1 MERFAAQLALAALR
15 GLAGPP
21 ECLRLRLDCL
31 RLLLDR
37 LQTPP
42 RSPRILHENLLPTI
56 HDSISSQAI
65 PRPTVSERY
74 NPVAVG
80 MRFDLFQAPIRFK
93 TPHFFLTPRPHAG
106 SWPGHRRYRT
116 ADDDDLHMGSK
127 AIGETGC

>member
-1 MERFAAQLALAALR
+1 AALR

-21 ECLRLRLDCL
+21 ECLRLQLDCL
-31 RLLLDR
+31 RLLLDRLRLQLTR

-93 TPHFFLTPRPHAG
+93 TPHFWTAGGCKTPHFRTSPPSRRQLSRPPPVSHCG
-106 SWPGHRRYRT
+106 
-116 ADDDDLHMGSK
+116 
-127 AIGETGC
+127 

>member
-21 ECLRLRLDCL
+21 ECLRLLLDRL
-31 RLLLDR
+31 RLQLTR

-56 HDSISSQAI
+56 HDSLSSQAI

-93 TPHFFLTPRPHAG
+93 TPHFSWHPACTPAIVPATAG
-106 SWPGHRRYRT
+106 IALRMTMTFTWFEGNRW
-116 ADDDDLHMGSK
+116 
-127 AIGETGC
+127 

>member
-42 RSPRILHENLLPTI
+42 RSPGILHENLLPTI

-74 NPVAVG
+74 NPVAGG
-80 MRFDLFQAPIRFK
+80 MGSDLFQAPIRCK
-93 TPHFFLTPRPHAG
+93 TPHFRTAGGCKTPRFRTSPP
-106 SWPGHRRYRT
+106 SRRQLSRPPPVS
-116 ADDDDLHMGSK
+116 H
-127 AIGETGC
+127 CR